1 MTTNTLKVEDVCPVV
16 GSMSEETVGY
26 YLPGHLDKHAVADVV
41 RRTAIEDGFD
51 EVDAKNFPAPMH
63 EMWRKVPAPKNSP
76 CYMIFQRNAEG
87 PGAFPV
93 THVEIEKW

>member
-1 MTTNTLKVEDVCPVV
+1 MNEQLGIEDVRPVV

-26 YLPGHLDKHAVADVV
+26 YVPGHLDKHAVADVV
-41 RRTAIEDGFD
+41 FRTAIEDGF
-51 EVDAKNFPAPMH
+51 EEADAKNFPAPVH
-63 EMWRKVPAPKNSP
+63 EMWRNVPAPKDSP
-76 CYMIFQRNAEG
+76 CYMIFQRQASG